1 MLVFWI
7 VKQTVCHV
15 GLHKLLCCMWKNFPF
30 AKGQFPSFWRVNLF
44 CQNCMTQK
52 SKIVFNLSFHFIWH
66 FLSTKATAVHVING
80 NYMTFELTSN
90 KLNGLLVSSRCGT
103 ASLVG
108 VEIILLTCYMLKGVR
123 VVELIYRWGQRG
135 KLKNYDT
142 GVGSRARSVSQSED
156 IFRSFLCPA

>member
-1 MLVFWI
+1 
-7 VKQTVCHV
+7 
-15 GLHKLLCCMWKNFPF
+15 
-30 AKGQFPSFWRVNLF
+30 
-44 CQNCMTQK
+44 
-52 SKIVFNLSFHFIWH
+52 
-66 FLSTKATAVHVING
+66 
-80 NYMTFELTSN
+80 MTFELTSN

-108 VEIILLTCYMLKGVR
+108 VEIILLTCYMLKGIR

-142 GVGSRARSVSQSED
+142 GVVSLVQEVSAKED